1 MSVWRQTG
9 IKPKELDDL
18 PELPASCAGIWKIF
32 VDLHNARPSGGMSVS
47 PVLYS
52 EIKAYCDLYNEH
64 LEDWELYLIKAFD
77 RVVLEVYAEES
88 EKQQKKQQKT
98 K

>member
-18 PELPASCAGIWKIF
+18 PELPASCFNIWKIF
-32 VDLHNARPSGGMSVS
+32 VDLHNARPSGGMGVS

-52 EIKAYCDLYNEH
+52 EIKAYCDLHNEG
-64 LEDWELYLIKAFD
+64 LEEWELYLIRAFD
-77 RVVLEVYAEES
+77 KVVLDIYSEES